1 MTICAHLDIKNET
14 REGICCRMLIER

>member
-14 REGICCRMLIER
+14 REGICCQMLIER